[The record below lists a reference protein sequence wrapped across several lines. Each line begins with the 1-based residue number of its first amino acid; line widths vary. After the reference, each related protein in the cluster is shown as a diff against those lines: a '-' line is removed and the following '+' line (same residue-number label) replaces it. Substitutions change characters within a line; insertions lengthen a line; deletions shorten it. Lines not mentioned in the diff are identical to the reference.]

1 MRTASMRIK
10 GEGLGQVMT
19 PGPVAHLMVS
29 LVHAD
34 CAAPVLEPGCGQGV
48 FLQALKTARF
58 SNVDALDVD
67 PRMVEICKGQRH
79 QVRLSNFLTWKA
91 PADGYQAVI
100 GNPPYVRRKDMRP
113 ETRAELRLVGG
124 ELLNGLA
131 DLLYAF
137 IFRSVEMLR
146 PGGELVFIT
155 PFYWLQS
162 KHAGPLRRWMLD
174 QGHFSHILDLGEN
187 GVFPDANV
195 HTAIWRY
202 IKGGRGS
209 VTRIVRVPS
218 QRLPMASVLEILRR
232 QLRAPVRTPG
242 GVLDFEVRLPLSK
255 EEIRLEPPAI
265 AALLD
270 SIPRACRSSFQVE
283 VQEKTGKTRRVPIQE
298 IQPARGEERA
308 VSRPLRLDDSP
319 YDWRNRTL
327 DQGTSGPRTVVL
339 QDLFDNGPGMVSG
352 LDAAFRVTRAEV
364 EGFSILERQ
373 LVIEVVKGPDIQPGQ
388 ITTSTPYL
396 RADHLSEEELIA
408 NFPRV
413 AAHFEQF
420 RSLLEKR
427 FDYGVGWF
435 HWSFPRNERL
445 FLENPGFK
453 IFVPS
458 KDRAARP
465 RFGYT
470 EAPLFGTQDTTALIP
485 RRHTLQM
492 REDPRFF
499 VAYLNSFVVDL
510 WTQWRGIHRGAVRQY
525 SHESLAWIPMPTI
538 DWESARQ
545 VKLYD
550 ELLACLPKAG
560 RWGQPVLQRID
571 AIFGR
576 LLGVDPSSLTPH
588 DFPLTYELGATS
600 WNALTV

>member
-1 MRTASMRIK
+1 MRIK

-19 PGPVAHLMVS
+19 PGPVAQLMVS
-29 LVHAD
+29 LVKAD
-34 CAAPVLEPGCGQGV
+34 RAAPTLEPGCGQGA
-48 FLQALKTARF
+48 FLQALREARF
-58 SNVDALDVD
+58 SKVDALDLD
-67 PRMVEICKGQRH
+67 PGMVEICQAEGHHVQ
-79 QVRLSNFLTWKA
+79 LSNFLTWKA
-91 PADGYQAVI
+91 PTGGYQLIV

-113 ETRAELRLVGG
+113 ETRAELQQVGG
-124 ELLNGLA
+124 DLLNGLA

-162 KHAGPLRRWMLD
+162 KHAGALRKWMLE

-202 IKGGRGS
+202 VKGVRGS
-209 VTRIVRVPS
+209 LTRIIRVPS
-218 QRLPMASVLEILRR
+218 QRLPMAAVLDILRR
-232 QLRAPVRTPG
+232 QLNAPASRSDA
-242 GVLDFEVRLPLSK
+242 VLDFEARLPLAK
-255 EEIRLEPPAI
+255 DEIRLEPSSI
-265 AALLD
+265 AGLLD
-270 SIPRACRSSFQVE
+270 SIPLACRSSFPVE
-283 VQEKTGKTRRVPIQE
+283 VREKSGKMRQVSIQE
-298 IQPARGEERA
+298 IQPANGDERA
-308 VSRPLRLDDSP
+308 AAKPLRLDDRP

-327 DQGTSGPRTVVL
+327 DDGSSGPRTVVL
-339 QDLFDNGPGMVSG
+339 QDLFDDGPGMVSG
-352 LDAAFRVTRAEV
+352 LDAAFKVTSAELAA
-364 EGFSILERQ
+364 FSVLERQ
-373 LVIEVVKGPDIQPGQ
+373 LVIQVVKGPDIAPGQ

-396 RADHLSEEELIA
+396 RADHLSESELLA
-408 NFPRV
+408 NYSGV
-413 AAHFEQF
+413 AAHFERF
-420 RSLLEKR
+420 RSQLEKR

-435 HWSFPRNERL
+435 HWSFLRNERL

-453 IFVPS
+453 VFVPS
-458 KDRAARP
+458 KDRTARP

-470 EAPLFGTQDTTALIP
+470 EAPLFGTQDTTVLIP

-538 DWESARQ
+538 DWASARQ

-550 ELLACLPKAG
+550 ELLAGLPKAG
-560 RWGQPVLQRID
+560 VWGPPVLQHID

-576 LLGVDPSSLTPH
+576 LLGMDPSRLTPQ
-588 DFPLTYELGATS
+588 DFPLTYEVAEEEEESLAVTS
-600 WNALTV
+600 